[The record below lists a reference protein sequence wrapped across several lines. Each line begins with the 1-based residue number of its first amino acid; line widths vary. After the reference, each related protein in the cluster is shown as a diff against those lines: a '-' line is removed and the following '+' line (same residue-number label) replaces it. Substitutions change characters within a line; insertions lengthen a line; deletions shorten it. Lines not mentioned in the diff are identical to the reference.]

1 MKEQLNIIK
10 VGGKI
15 VEEES
20 SLVALLRDFVSLPG
34 RKVLVHGGGRSATAM
49 ATRLGIETR
58 MVDGRRVTDGTM
70 LEVVTMVY
78 AGLVNKRVVARLG
91 ALGVKALGL
100 TGADMD
106 VIRSHRRTGTQVDYG
121 FVGDVDHVNTDALAL
136 LIEDGTVPV
145 IAPLTHDG
153 QGPLL
158 NTNADTMAGETAK
171 ALAGRYDVTLTFCFE
186 KRGVLANADDED
198 SVIPHISADDF
209 AQLKANGTVQGGML
223 PKLEN
228 SFVALKAGV
237 SRVVITR
244 ADQLTQPGTG
254 TVIE

>member
-20 SLVALLRDFVSLPG
+20 SLVALLSDFALLPG
-34 RKVLVHGGGRSATAM
+34 RKVLVHGGGSSATAM

-58 MVDGRRVTDGTM
+58 MVDGRRVTDGAM

-106 VIRSHRRTGTQVDYG
+106 IIRSHRRSGTQVDYG
-121 FVGDVDHVNTDALAL
+121 FVGDVDRVNADALAL

-153 QGPLL
+153 QGQLL

-186 KRGVLANADDED
+186 KRGVLANADDGD
-198 SVIPHISADDF
+198 SVIPHISAGDF
-209 AQLKANGTVQGGML
+209 ARLKADGTVQGGML

-228 SFVALKAGV
+228 SFAALNAGV

-244 ADQLTQPGTG
+244 ADQLAQPGAG